1 MDNYLVPMSVQ
12 DDSISSLIIRKLSA
26 AAQLLSEMTDVKQY
40 PIFAIVI
47 FNRPENA
54 SFYVL
59 LSRN

>member
-1 MDNYLVPMSVQ
+1 MSVL